1 MKELLKFLPDM
12 LALLPKLMGNLK
24 SLITLILIIAVIGG
38 IGYGAYIFATNYKDP
53 YRCVN
58 GEIYKQIDFSST
70 VYVFKGGY
78 CVDGTTVDK
87 K

>member
-1 MKELLKFLPDM
+1 MKELFKLLPEM
-12 LALLPKLMGNLK
+12 LSLLPKLMSNLK
-24 SLITLILIIAVIGG
+24 SLVILVLVIAVTGG
-38 IGYGAYIFATNYKDP
+38 IGYGAYIFAINYKDP

-78 CVDGTTVDK
+78 CVDGATVDK
-87 K
+87 Q